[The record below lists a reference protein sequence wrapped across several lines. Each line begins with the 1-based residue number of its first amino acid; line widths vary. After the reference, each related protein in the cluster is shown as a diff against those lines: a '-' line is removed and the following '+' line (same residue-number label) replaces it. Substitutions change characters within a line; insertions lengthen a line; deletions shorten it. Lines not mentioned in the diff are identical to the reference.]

1 MSCCKVW
8 SCSACLQLAACSTA
22 AGPTAPAAPVCRLYA
37 HTLHLHL
44 QCACTPHRSRMQHRN
59 RLHSSCCYRS
69 ASRAGPAIRILIP
82 DTNPELSPFASVT
95 CLEGTQQALQPLLPC
110 AGPATNGL
118 PWHYGGALPLG
129 LWDCPEGRKHTTHLP
144 LVVPWFALPM
154 FAHDNSS
161 TASRFPRCT
170 VAFLIATDLAAQQP
184 SQELDVCGRL
194 PRAVPP
200 GAYHTVHST
209 PHSMMPP

>member
-22 AGPTAPAAPVCRLYA
+22 AGPTQHLLLQSAGCMLTLCTCTCNVPAL
-37 HTLHLHL
+37 HTAAG
-44 QCACTPHRSRMQHRN
+44 CSTD

-69 ASRAGPAIRILIP
+69 ASRAGPAICILIP

-118 PWHYGGALPLG
+118 PWDYGGALPLG
-129 LWDCPEGRKHTTHLP
+129 LWDCPEGRKHTTPLP
-144 LVVPWFALPM
+144 LVVPWFALPILPM
-154 FAHDNSS
+154 T
-161 TASRFPRCT
+161 TAARFPCCT

-184 SQELDVCGRL
+184 S
-194 PRAVPP
+194 
-200 GAYHTVHST
+200 
-209 PHSMMPP
+209 